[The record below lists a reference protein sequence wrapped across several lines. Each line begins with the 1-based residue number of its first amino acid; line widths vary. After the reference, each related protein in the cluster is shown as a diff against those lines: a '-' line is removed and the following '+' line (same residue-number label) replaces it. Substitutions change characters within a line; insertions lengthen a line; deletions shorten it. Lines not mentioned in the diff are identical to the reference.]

1 VNLPSPRARRKARIE
16 IIPLIDIVFFLLAT
30 FVMVSLSMVK
40 NQSIAVS
47 LPSGSSAQSESRKEE
62 PLVVAVSAGNEIF
75 LGKMRVRPDRLK
87 AELSARA
94 KADKPSGVL
103 VRADK
108 SASVETLV
116 KVLDAAKQS
125 GLQKLGVAVEHG
137 D

>member
-1 VNLPSPRARRKARIE
+1 VNIPSPRAKRKARIE

-40 NQSIAVS
+40 NQSISVS
-47 LPSGSSAQSESRKEE
+47 LPSGASAQVENRKEE

-75 LGKMRVRPDRLK
+75 LGKTRVRPDRLK

-94 KADKPSGVL
+94 KAEKLSGVL

-125 GLQKLGVAVEHG
+125 GLQKLGVAIERG

>member
-1 VNLPSPRARRKARIE
+1 MNIPSPRAKRKARIE

-40 NQSIAVS
+40 NQSITVS
-47 LPSGSSAQSESRKEE
+47 LPSGASAQTDNRKEE

-75 LGKMRVRPDRLK
+75 LGKTRVRPDRLK

-94 KADKPSGVL
+94 KAEKLSGVL

-125 GLQKLGVAVEHG
+125 GLQKLGVAIERG
-137 D
+137 E

>member
-1 VNLPSPRARRKARIE
+1 MNIPSPRAKRKARIE
-16 IIPLIDIVFFLLAT
+16 IVPLIDIVFFLLAT

-40 NQSIAVS
+40 NQSISVS
-47 LPSGSSAQSESRKEE
+47 LPSGASAQVENRKEE

-75 LGKMRVRPDRLK
+75 LGKTRVRPERLK

-94 KADKPSGVL
+94 KTEKSSGVL

-125 GLQKLGVAVEHG
+125 GLQKLGVAIERG